1 MSAKRCSGSNN
12 GQRLEN
18 AARSTLY
25 SSSFFFRLAMFDK
38 VLIANRGEIALRI
51 QRACRELNLKTVAVH
66 SEADAQAR
74 YVRLADEALCIGP
87 ASPGQSYLNREA
99 ILFAAHVSGAQAV
112 HPGYGF
118 LSENADFAEQVE
130 TAGLA
135 FIGPEAES
143 IRIMG
148 DKVAAKRAMRAAGV
162 PCVPGPDGALSD
174 EPEAILQAAQSIGF
188 PVIVKAAGGGG
199 GRGMRVVR
207 DAGQLLE
214 AVSVTREEA
223 RRAFGKPEL
232 YVEKFLEHPRH
243 VEIQVLCDTHG
254 NALWL
259 GSRDCSMQRR
269 HQKVLEEAP
278 APGIDPELIRQVG
291 ERCAEACRQIR
302 YRGAGTFEFLYENGE
317 FYFIEMNTR
326 LQVEHPVTEMTSGI
340 DIVREQ
346 IRVAQG
352 HALTISQADIKTSG
366 HSLECRINAEDPFTF
381 LPSPGRITAWELPG
395 GNGVRIDSHV
405 SSGVV
410 VPPYYDS
417 LIAKVITHGATRD
430 DALARMRLALSE
442 LRIEGISTNVPLHR
456 AVLEDAGFRA
466 GGVDIHHL
474 ERWLAERK
482 SS

>member
-1 MSAKRCSGSNN
+1 
-12 GQRLEN
+12 
-18 AARSTLY
+18 
-25 SSSFFFRLAMFDK
+25 MFNK

-51 QRACRELNLKTVAVH
+51 QRACRELGLKTVAVY
-66 SEADAQAR
+66 SEADADAR

-87 ASPGQSYLNREA
+87 AAPGQSYLNRAA
-99 ILFAAHVSGAQAV
+99 ILFAAHVSGAQAI

-118 LSENADFAEQVE
+118 LSENAEFAAQVE
-130 TAGLA
+130 AAGMA
-135 FIGPEAES
+135 FIGPEPDS
-143 IRIMG
+143 IRTMG

-162 PCVPGPDGALSD
+162 PCVPGPDGGLPD
-174 EPEAILQAAQSIGF
+174 DPKEILRVAQEIGY

-199 GRGMRVVR
+199 GRGMRVVP
-207 DAGQLLE
+207 GPEQLLE

-259 GSRDCSMQRR
+259 GSRDCSLQRR

-278 APGIDPELIRQVG
+278 APGIDPGLIRQVG
-291 ERCAEACRQIR
+291 ERCVEACRQTN
-302 YRGAGTFEFLYENGE
+302 YRGAGTFEFLFENGQ

-326 LQVEHPVTEMTSGI
+326 LQVEHPVTEMTSGV

-346 IRVAQG
+346 IRIAQG
-352 HALTISQADIKTSG
+352 HALTLRQSDIRTLG

-381 LPSPGRITAWELPG
+381 VPCPGKISVWELPG
-395 GNGVRIDSHV
+395 GNGVRVDSHM
-405 SSGVV
+405 SAGAV

-417 LIAKVITHGATRD
+417 LIAKVITHGATREE
-430 DALARMRLALSE
+430 ALARMRIALSE
-442 LRIEGISTNVPLHR
+442 MRIEGIRTNVPLHQ
-456 AVLEDAGFRA
+456 AMLEDEGFGE

-474 ERWLAERK
+474 ERWLAKRK
-482 SS
+482 NT

>member
-1 MSAKRCSGSNN
+1 
-12 GQRLEN
+12 
-18 AARSTLY
+18 
-25 SSSFFFRLAMFDK
+25 MFNK

-51 QRACRELNLKTVAVH
+51 QRACRELGLKTVAVH
-66 SEADAQAR
+66 SEADADAR

-87 ASPGQSYLNREA
+87 AAPGQSYLNRAA
-99 ILFAAHVSGAQAV
+99 ILFAAHVSGAQAI

-118 LSENADFAEQVE
+118 LSENADFAAQVE
-130 TAGLA
+130 AAGMA
-135 FIGPEAES
+135 FIGPEPDS
-143 IRIMG
+143 IRTMG

-162 PCVPGPDGALSD
+162 PCVPGPDGGLPD
-174 EPEAILQAAQSIGF
+174 DPTEILRVAQEIGY

-199 GRGMRVVR
+199 GRGMRVVP
-207 DAGQLLE
+207 GPEQLLE

-259 GSRDCSMQRR
+259 GSRDCSLQRR

-291 ERCAEACRQIR
+291 ERCVEACRQTN
-302 YRGAGTFEFLYENGE
+302 YRGAGTFEFLFENGQ

-346 IRVAQG
+346 IRIAQG
-352 HALTISQADIKTSG
+352 HALTIRQSDIRTLG

-381 LPSPGRITAWELPG
+381 APCPGKISVWELPG
-395 GNGVRIDSHV
+395 GNGVRVDSHM
-405 SSGVV
+405 SGGAV

-417 LIAKVITHGATRD
+417 LIAKVITHGATREE
-430 DALARMRLALSE
+430 ALARMRIALSE
-442 LRIEGISTNVPLHR
+442 MRIEGIRTNVPLHQ
-456 AVLEDAGFRA
+456 AMLEDEGFGE

-474 ERWLAERK
+474 ERWLAKRK
-482 SS
+482 QT

>member
-1 MSAKRCSGSNN
+1 
-12 GQRLEN
+12 
-18 AARSTLY
+18 
-25 SSSFFFRLAMFDK
+25 MFNK

-51 QRACRELNLKTVAVH
+51 QRACRELGLQTVAVH
-66 SEADAQAR
+66 SEADADAR

-87 ASPGQSYLNREA
+87 ASPGQSYLNRSA
-99 ILFAAHVSGAQAV
+99 ILFAAHVSGAQAI

-118 LSENADFAEQVE
+118 LSENADFAAQVE
-130 TAGLA
+130 AAGMA
-135 FIGPEAES
+135 FIGPEPAS
-143 IRIMG
+143 IRTMG

-162 PCVPGPDGALSD
+162 PCVPGPDGGLPDDPA
-174 EPEAILQAAQSIGF
+174 EILHVAEEIGY

-199 GRGMRVVR
+199 GRGMRVVP
-207 DAGQLLE
+207 GPEQLLE

-259 GSRDCSMQRR
+259 GSRDCSLQRR

-291 ERCAEACRQIR
+291 ERCVAACRQTN
-302 YRGAGTFEFLYENGE
+302 YRGAGTFEFLFENGQ

-346 IRVAQG
+346 IRIAQG
-352 HALTISQADIKTSG
+352 HALTIRQSDIRTQG
-366 HSLECRINAEDPFTF
+366 HALECRINAEDPFTF
-381 LPSPGRITAWELPG
+381 VPCPGKISVWELPG
-395 GNGVRIDSHV
+395 GNGVRVDSHM
-405 SSGVV
+405 SGGAV

-417 LIAKVITHGATRD
+417 LIAKVITHGATREE
-430 DALARMRLALSE
+430 ALARMRLALSE
-442 LRIEGISTNVPLHR
+442 MRVEGIRTNVPLHL
-456 AVLEDAGFRA
+456 AMLEDEGFGA

-474 ERWLAERK
+474 ERWLAKRK
-482 SS
+482 QT

>member
-1 MSAKRCSGSNN
+1 
-12 GQRLEN
+12 
-18 AARSTLY
+18 
-25 SSSFFFRLAMFDK
+25 MFNK

-51 QRACRELNLKTVAVH
+51 QRACRELGLKTVAIH
-66 SEADAQAR
+66 SEADAHAR

-87 ASPGQSYLNREA
+87 AAPGQSYLNRAA
-99 ILFAAHVSGAQAV
+99 ILFAAHVSGAQAI

-130 TAGLA
+130 AAGLS
-135 FIGPEAES
+135 FIGPHPHS
-143 IRIMG
+143 IRTMG
-148 DKVAAKRAMRAAGV
+148 DKVAAKRAMHAAGV
-162 PCVPGPDGALSD
+162 PCVPGPDGSLPDDPA
-174 EPEAILQAAQSIGF
+174 AILQIAEEVGF

-207 DAGQLLE
+207 SAGQLLE

-259 GSRDCSMQRR
+259 GSRDCSLQRR

-291 ERCAEACRQIR
+291 ERCVEACRQTH
-302 YRGAGTFEFLYENGE
+302 YRGAGTFEFLFEDGE

-346 IRVAQG
+346 IRIAQG
-352 HALTISQADIKTSG
+352 HALTVTQAEIRTLG
-366 HSLECRINAEDPFTF
+366 HSLECRINAEDPFSF
-381 LPSPGRITAWELPG
+381 IPCPGKVTAWELPG
-395 GNGVRIDSHV
+395 GNGVRVDSHV
-405 SSGVV
+405 SSGSV

-417 LIAKVITHGATRD
+417 LIAKVITHGATRNE
-430 DALARMRLALSE
+430 AIARMRLALSE
-442 LRIEGISTNVPLHR
+442 MRVEGIRTNVQLHQ
-456 AVLEDAGFRA
+456 AVLEDKGFCA

-474 ERWLAERK
+474 ERWLAKRNET
-482 SS
+482 

>member
-1 MSAKRCSGSNN
+1 
-12 GQRLEN
+12 
-18 AARSTLY
+18 
-25 SSSFFFRLAMFDK
+25 MFNK

-51 QRACRELNLKTVAVH
+51 QRACRELDLKTVAVH
-66 SEADAQAR
+66 SEADADAR

-87 ASPGQSYLNREA
+87 AAPGQSYLNRAA
-99 ILFAAHVSGAQAV
+99 ILFAAHVSGAQAI

-118 LSENADFAEQVE
+118 LSENADFAAQVE
-130 TAGLA
+130 AAGMA
-135 FIGPEAES
+135 FIGPEPDS
-143 IRIMG
+143 IRTMG

-162 PCVPGPDGALSD
+162 PCVPGPDGGLPD
-174 EPEAILQAAQSIGF
+174 DPTEILRVAQEIGY

-199 GRGMRVVR
+199 GRGMRVVP
-207 DAGQLLE
+207 GPEQLLE

-259 GSRDCSMQRR
+259 GSRDCSLQRR

-291 ERCAEACRQIR
+291 ERCVEACRQTN
-302 YRGAGTFEFLYENGE
+302 YRGAGTFEFLFENGQ

-326 LQVEHPVTEMTSGI
+326 LQVEHPVTEMTSGV

-346 IRVAQG
+346 IRIAQG
-352 HALTISQADIKTSG
+352 HALTIRQSDIRTLG

-381 LPSPGRITAWELPG
+381 APCPGKISVWELPG
-395 GNGVRIDSHV
+395 GNGVRVDSHM
-405 SSGVV
+405 SGGAV

-430 DALARMRLALSE
+430 EALARMRIALSE
-442 LRIEGISTNVPLHR
+442 MRIEGIRTNVPLHQ
-456 AVLEDAGFRA
+456 AMLEDAGFGE

-474 ERWLAERK
+474 ERWLAKRK
-482 SS
+482 QT

>member
-1 MSAKRCSGSNN
+1 
-12 GQRLEN
+12 
-18 AARSTLY
+18 
-25 SSSFFFRLAMFDK
+25 MFNK

-51 QRACRELNLKTVAVH
+51 QRACRELGLETVAVY
-66 SEADAQAR
+66 SEADADAR
-74 YVRLADEALCIGP
+74 HLRLADQALCIGP
-87 ASPGQSYLNREA
+87 AAPGQSYLNGAA
-99 ILFAAHVSGAQAV
+99 ILFAAHVSGAEAV

-130 TAGLA
+130 AAGMT
-135 FIGPEAES
+135 FIGPEPRS
-143 IRIMG
+143 IRTMG

-162 PCVPGPDGALSD
+162 PCVPGPEGGL
-174 EPEAILQAAQSIGF
+174 PEDPQGILKAAAEIGY

-199 GRGMRVVR
+199 GRGMRIVP
-207 DAGQLLE
+207 DAGQLLD
-214 AVSVTREEA
+214 AVAVTREEA

-278 APGIDPELIRQVG
+278 APGIDADLVRQVG
-291 ERCAEACRQIR
+291 ERCVEACRQNG
-302 YRGAGTFEFLYENGE
+302 YRGVGTFEFLYENGE

-340 DIVREQ
+340 DVVREQ

-352 HALTISQADIKTSG
+352 HALSMSQADVVTQG
-366 HSLECRINAEDPFTF
+366 HALECRINAEDPSTF
-381 LPSPGRITAWELPG
+381 MPCPGRISHWELPG
-395 GNGVRIDSHV
+395 GNGVRVDSHM
-405 SSGVV
+405 SAGLT
-410 VPPYYDS
+410 VPPDYDS
-417 LIAKVITHGATRD
+417 LIAKVVTHGASRAE
-430 DALARMRLALSE
+430 ALARMRIALSE
-442 LRIEGISTNVPLHR
+442 MRIEGIRTNVALHR
-456 AVLEDAGFRA
+456 AVLDDNDFCA

-474 ERWLAERK
+474 ERWLARRTN
-482 SS
+482 

>member
-1 MSAKRCSGSNN
+1 
-12 GQRLEN
+12 
-18 AARSTLY
+18 
-25 SSSFFFRLAMFDK
+25 MFNK

-51 QRACRELNLKTVAVH
+51 QRACRELGLKTVAIY
-66 SEADAQAR
+66 SEADADAR

-87 ASPGQSYLNREA
+87 AAPGKSYLNRAA

-118 LSENADFAEQVE
+118 LSENADFAEEVE
-130 TAGLA
+130 AAGLS
-135 FIGPEAES
+135 FIGPEPRS
-143 IRIMG
+143 IRTMG

-162 PCVPGPDGALSD
+162 PCVPGPDGGLPDDPA
-174 EPEAILQAAQSIGF
+174 AILKVAEAIGF
-188 PVIVKAAGGGG
+188 PVIVKASGGGG
-199 GRGMRVVR
+199 GRGMRVVQS
-207 DAGQLLE
+207 AGHLLE

-259 GSRDCSMQRR
+259 GSRDCSLQRR
-269 HQKVLEEAP
+269 HQKVVEEAP
-278 APGIDPELIRQVG
+278 APGIDAGLIRQVG
-291 ERCAEACRQIR
+291 ERCVEACRQTR
-302 YRGAGTFEFLYENGE
+302 YRGAGTFEFLFENGE

-326 LQVEHPVTEMTSGI
+326 LQVEHPVTEMTSGL
-340 DIVREQ
+340 DIVKEQ
-346 IRVAQG
+346 IRIAQG
-352 HALTISQADIKTSG
+352 HALTLRQSDIRTNG

-381 LPSPGRITAWELPG
+381 LPCPGTITAWELPG
-395 GNGVRIDSHV
+395 GNGVRIDSHM

-417 LIAKVITHGATRD
+417 LIAKLITYGATREE
-430 DALARMRLALSE
+430 ALGRMRLALSE
-442 LRIEGISTNVPLHR
+442 MRIEGIRTNVQLHQ
-456 AVLEDAGFRA
+456 AVLEDEGFCA

-474 ERWLAERK
+474 ERWLANRK
-482 SS
+482 QT